1 MGITL
6 ISALHSIM
14 GCDTRKQRECSA
26 RGQVC
31 HPDSGRCVESIGQ
44 SRQPSF
50 VRCPPQKIAMCAQTN
65 RLCNPYTGRCVM
77 PHTAPG
83 MTAQRL
89 HNRRQAPSAPPAA
102 TVPNSSGLTRLQM
115 ELNTVS
121 RNRNELRQ
129 RFNNTTSSLETMRQS
144 SLEREQDLETLKS
157 QLQRALEEQTT
168 TTQSLR
174 SQYEMVPKSN
184 LEAKEQELKNAEN
197 HLAQVIQGYEADI
210 SSLKQQLGNAVKNG
224 ANKQQAFNMFT
235 DEVKAIAS
243 NRNAA
248 REELERVRG
257 QMAKFADEVEARVK
271 HTLAARFETEKQITS
286 NRNAARRELAEV
298 KAAMANVNRE
308 RTQTITELTTELQSL
323 QESRRQQE
331 GMSTRRSTSLQEQ
344 VTGLESQL
352 RAQQVE
358 YAKLVN
364 EMEVKDQNLA
374 KRQQN
379 IRNRN
384 TLIAR
389 LESQLGNQTRN
400 QTQDQS
406 RTNRNQRILSPPS
419 MPPPVQLMSN
429 QSTSMQTPSAQGES
443 SYAWTAAR
451 AGGRGLLT
459 AGAVLG
465 NSIVKGGQFVARQ
478 LAAQPFSS
486 SSVVTNGQ
494 LESQVSGTYQPQPR
508 NQGGAQAQTQ
518 VPSQFNFRQ
527 GKKMMTVYAPMTN
540 GKFACKGKNLFL
552 AVKRDNTGT
561 IEGRRCLTEA
571 QVGKGAYTYYNTLA
585 KSNANYMGAY
595 ALTDYPRP

>member
-1 MGITL
+1 MGTL
-6 ISALHSIM
+6 ISTLHSIM

-26 RGQVC
+26 HSQMC

-77 PHTAPG
+77 PHTATG

-129 RFNNTTSSLETMRQS
+129 RLNNTTSSLETMRQS

-174 SQYEMVPKSN
+174 SQYEMVPASE
-184 LEAKEQELKNAEN
+184 LAIAKADLQELMQMYEG
-197 HLAQVIQGYEADI
+197 QVSE
-210 SSLKQQLGNAVKNG
+210 LKQQLGNALKNG
-224 ANKQQAFNMFT
+224 QNRREALEQFRE
-235 DEVKAIAS
+235 EVTTISS

-248 REELERVRG
+248 R
-257 QMAKFADEVEARVK
+257 K
-271 HTLAARFETEKQITS
+271 
-286 NRNAARRELAEV
+286 ELAEV

-331 GMSTRRSTSLQEQ
+331 GRSTRRSTSLQEQ

-352 RAQQVE
+352 RAQQDA

-374 KRQQN
+374 RRQQN

-384 TLIAR
+384 TLIAQ
-389 LESQLGNQTRN
+389 LESQPGNQTRN

-419 MPPPVQLMSN
+419 MPPPVQLVSN

-443 SYAWTAAR
+443 YAWTAAR
-451 AGGRGLLT
+451 AGGRGLWT
-459 AGAVLG
+459 LG
-465 NSIVKGGQFVARQ
+465 KGVWKGGQFVAGQ
-478 LAAQPFSS
+478 LAAQPSS
-486 SSVVTNGQ
+486 SSATNGQ
-494 LESQVSGTYQPQPR
+494 LESQVSGTYPQPR
-508 NQGGAQAQTQ
+508 NQGTSSSSTPSRQNGASTQ
-518 VPSQFNFRQ
+518 PLRFVQD
-527 GKKMMTVYAPMTN
+527 KKLYVIMANAMEN
-540 GKFACKGKNLFL
+540 GKFLCQGKGGGKKRYLTI
-552 AVKRDNTGT
+552 KRDESGN
-561 IEGRRCLTEA
+561 IVDYRCLTENQAGERPYAGSFIYAKEMGNFVGAKLA
-571 QVGKGAYTYYNTLA
+571 QRK
-585 KSNANYMGAY
+585 KE
-595 ALTDYPRP
+595 